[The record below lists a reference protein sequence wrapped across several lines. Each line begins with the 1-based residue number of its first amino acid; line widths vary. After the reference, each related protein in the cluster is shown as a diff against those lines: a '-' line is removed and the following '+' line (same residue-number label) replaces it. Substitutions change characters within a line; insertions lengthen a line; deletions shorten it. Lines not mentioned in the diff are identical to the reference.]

1 MSSLAGRR
9 PVARLA
15 AIAACLLGQDVGPVA
30 AAPGLPRPG
39 LPAGATMLLP
49 AADTGVDIVRMPPP
63 PVLKPPT
70 PTPAVQRPPAAAPQ
84 PPPAAPPSS
93 PRPPEGSPGE
103 PRGRIAKLSVK
114 IASLPFDPQRGTIG
128 ARTDSLERSLANALG
143 LASDKG
149 ALVLDAQPSGSA
161 AQAGMRFGDIIVS
174 LDGRAVEGTDD
185 LRQRVALLAPGS
197 NAELEVWRVETDG
210 GDFLRALRRLA
221 DGGNAEA
228 MLRLGRLYASG
239 IGVRHDDAEAVRWF
253 QAGSAAGNL
262 SASTSLAAALIEG
275 RGTAK
280 DTQEGL
286 RLLQLAADRNNL
298 EAMYRL
304 AVQKAQGKIVAKD
317 ASEALRLFNRAA
329 DAGFTPAMLDLA
341 HMYNTGEGVGIDPA
355 KAAQWYRK
363 AADLGNSIGM
373 VNLGFMYQQ
382 GRGVERNDITAVG
395 LYRKAASEGNS
406 SGIHN
411 LAAVL
416 DGGRGVPRKD
426 PEQAAS
432 LIMRSLAMG
441 NEFSLQQM
449 TRNPRAWSVE
459 FRRAL
464 QRHLRDAGVYNG
476 KVDGELRPEYTEA
489 INAYFK
495 RER

>member
-1 MSSLAGRR
+1 MSSLAGGR

-15 AIAACLLGQDVGPVA
+15 AIGACLL
-30 AAPGLPRPG
+30 APGIASADAPGRLPRPEA
-39 LPAGATMLLP
+39 PAGTARVSP

-63 PVLKPPT
+63 PAVRPPA
-70 PTPAVQRPPAAAPQ
+70 PTPAVQRPPDAGPK
-84 PPPAAPPSS
+84 PAPPSRT
-93 PRPPEGSPGE
+93 PEAPPAET
-103 PRGRIAKLSVK
+103 RGRIAKLPVK
-114 IASLPFDPQRGTIG
+114 IAALPYDAQRGTLG
-128 ARTDSLERSLANALG
+128 ARTDALDRSLAGALG
-143 LASDKG
+143 LLDDKG
-149 ALVLDAQPSGSA
+149 VLVLDAQRGGPA
-161 AQAGMRFGDIIVS
+161 AQAGMRFGDIIVG
-174 LDGRAVEGTDD
+174 LDGKAIDGTDD
-185 LRQRVALLAPGS
+185 LRRQVASLAPGS
-197 NAELEVWRVETDG
+197 SVVLDVWRVETDG
-210 GDFLRALRRLA
+210 GDFLRTLRRLA
-221 DGGNAEA
+221 DAGNAEA
-228 MLRLGRLYASG
+228 MLRLGRLYAAG
-239 IGVRHDDAEAVRWF
+239 IAVRRDEVEAVRWF

-262 SASTSLAAALIEG
+262 SASTSLAAALLEG
-275 RGTAK
+275 RGTTK
-280 DTQEGL
+280 DTQEGI
-286 RLLQLAADRNNL
+286 RLLQMATARNNL

-304 AVQKAQGKIVAKD
+304 AVQKAQGKVVAKD
-317 ASEALRLFNRAA
+317 INEALRLFNRAA

-341 HMYNTGEGVGIDPA
+341 HMYNTGEGVAIDPA

-426 PEQAAS
+426 PEQAAT
-432 LIMRSLAMG
+432 LIMRALEMG

-464 QRHLRDAGVYNG
+464 QRHLHEAGVYNG

-489 INAYFK
+489 INTYFK